1 MSWNYMQP
9 NAGLLNHVGAG
20 YNALGKGLLNMG
32 QFVNEIPMNQKRLG
46 LLDAEI
52 GKTQNHGGLLGAEW
66 HAKQIENRHLPNS
79 IMAKNNHLNAQAA
92 HLGAQTQNQHI
103 KNQSQYD
110 IDQSNIGE
118 NHARQKLIVSQRN
131 AIDNTIRQSL
141 SFENADW
148 QARQLANQAQHL
160 ANIQNQMP
168 LYAAQYYQGL
178 SPEER
183 TNFLTKP
190 KEEQEAES
198 AAFAAKYGLEL
209 LQQNQN
215 TPAYYKK
222 PGLLNSPSTPGLLW
236 LQQFLQILQNKM

>member
-1 MSWNYMQP
+1 MAWNYMQP

-52 GKTQNHGGLLGAEW
+52 QKTQNHGGLLGAQW
-66 HAKQIENRHLPNS
+66 HAKQIENQHLPNS
-79 IMAKNNHLNAQAA
+79 IMAKNNHLNAQTA
-92 HLGAQTQNQHI
+92 HLGAQTQNQLI

-110 IDQSNIGE
+110 IDQSNIAE
-118 NHARQKLIVSQRN
+118 NYARQRLVDSQRN
-131 AIDNTIRQSL
+131 ATDNAIRQSL
-141 SFENADW
+141 SFENADL
-148 QARQLANQAQHL
+148 QAKQLANQAQQL

-178 SPEER
+178 SPDEQTKFRE
-183 TNFLTKP
+183 KP
-190 KEEQEAES
+190 KEEQEAE
-198 AAFAAKYGLEL
+198 AAAATAKYGLEL

-215 TPAYYKK
+215 TPAYAKEK
-222 PGLLNSPSTPGLLW
+222 PVGLLNRPSLPGLLW
-236 LQQFLQILQNKM
+236 QFLQNTK